1 MSYGF
6 VFSKSLLFKI
16 MYNDGFLSY
25 HSFGLPH
32 SCSHTQTPIRKF
44 QSRIMSMHTVCAKK
58 LLFSLY
64 KSHKRLQLKAL
75 YLLADVM
82 RGKLDGL
89 QSLYIPPYLTASSL
103 TSVYIALHQF
113 YMVLLRI
120 LYMLKFD
127 KCNYYVL
134 ATEMPKQSYSH
145 SAAKYKYRY
154 ICLKIIW

>member
-44 QSRIMSMHTVCAKK
+44 HVCAQK

-64 KSHKRLQLKAL
+64 KSHKRLHVKAL

-113 YMVLLRI
+113 YMVLLHI
-120 LYMLKFD
+120 LYMLEFD

-154 ICLKIIW
+154 VCLKIIW